1 MPCRDAD
8 SHGFMF
14 TAPDHDIPGG
24 TVGGIKLFPHLHWGF
39 QCETETTNTLP
50 WEKPGG
56 GGIFQV
62 MTFWQQQSH

>member
-1 MPCRDAD
+1 MIADCNRDAD

-24 TVGGIKLFPHLHWGF
+24 IQLFSHLYWGF
-39 QCETETTNTLP
+39 SVWNWNNKHPALR
-50 WEKPGG
+50 KARRA
-56 GGIFQV
+56 GIVQV